1 MSTLPSRQT
10 HSRESVWRAN
20 CARLARKGGTAST
33 AGTAQFAGDMLNI
46 KTSRNAMGRK
56 KMYTDEELREY
67 NRERAR
73 RYYALHRDE
82 MIRRNLE
89 WRRANPDRIREY
101 GKRQRKRRN
110 VSQYNSEYYRKNR
123 QRLIELA
130 SDWRKAN
137 PEKVK
142 GYNDKQKELRKIEAE
157 RKKLDRVS
165 LEAQASI
172 FRDPQAAEHFKWLA
186 ERVRRKKEQSLLQA
200 AR

>member
-1 MSTLPSRQT
+1 MNT
-10 HSRESVWRAN
+10 
-20 CARLARKGGTAST
+20 
-33 AGTAQFAGDMLNI
+33 
-46 KTSRNAMGRK
+46 KTSKNAMGRK
-56 KMYTDEELREY
+56 KKYTDEELKEH

-82 MIRRNLE
+82 MMRRNLE

-101 GKRQRKRRN
+101 GKRQYEKRR
-110 VSQYNSEYYRKNR
+110 VSKYNYEYYRKNR
-123 QRLIELA
+123 KRMIERA
-130 SDWRKAN
+130 SEWRKAN

-157 RKKLDRVS
+157 RKKLRKMNP
-165 LEAQASI
+165 EAQASI

>member
-1 MSTLPSRQT
+1 MNT
-10 HSRESVWRAN
+10 
-20 CARLARKGGTAST
+20 
-33 AGTAQFAGDMLNI
+33 
-46 KTSRNAMGRK
+46 KTSRNVMGRK
-56 KMYTDEELREY
+56 KKYTDEELKEH

-82 MIRRNLE
+82 MMRRNLE

-101 GKRQRKRRN
+101 GKRQYEKRR
-110 VSQYNSEYYRKNR
+110 VSQYNYEYYRKNR
-123 QRLIELA
+123 KRMIERA
-130 SDWRKAN
+130 SEWRRAN

-157 RKKLDRVS
+157 RKKLRKMNP
-165 LEAQASI
+165 EAQASI

>member
-1 MSTLPSRQT
+1 
-10 HSRESVWRAN
+10 
-20 CARLARKGGTAST
+20 
-33 AGTAQFAGDMLNI
+33 
-46 KTSRNAMGRK
+46 MGRK
-56 KMYTDEELREY
+56 KKYTDEELREH

-82 MIRRNLE
+82 MMRRNLE

-101 GKRQRKRRN
+101 GKRQYEKRR
-110 VSQYNSEYYRKNR
+110 VSQYNYEYYRKNR
-123 QRLIELA
+123 KRMIERA
-130 SDWRKAN
+130 SEWRRAN

-157 RKKLDRVS
+157 RKKLRKMNP
-165 LEAQASI
+165 EAQASI

>member
-1 MSTLPSRQT
+1 MNT
-10 HSRESVWRAN
+10 
-20 CARLARKGGTAST
+20 
-33 AGTAQFAGDMLNI
+33 

-56 KMYTDEELREY
+56 KQFTDEELKEH
-67 NRERAR
+67 NRERVR
-73 RYYALHRDE
+73 RYYVLHREE
-82 MIRRNLE
+82 MMRRNRE

-101 GKRQRKRRN
+101 GKRQRIRRN

-142 GYNDKQKELRKIEAE
+142 GYNDKQKKLRKIEAE
-157 RKKLDRVS
+157 RKKLRKMNP
-165 LEAQASI
+165 EAQASI

-186 ERVRRKKEQSLLQA
+186 ERVRRKKEQSLSQA

>member
-1 MSTLPSRQT
+1 
-10 HSRESVWRAN
+10 
-20 CARLARKGGTAST
+20 
-33 AGTAQFAGDMLNI
+33 MLNT

-56 KMYTDEELREY
+56 KKYTDEELKEH

-82 MIRRNLE
+82 MMRRNLE

-142 GYNDKQKELRKIEAE
+142 GYNDKQKKLRRIEAE
-157 RKKLDRVS
+157 RKKLDRAS

>member
-1 MSTLPSRQT
+1 MNT
-10 HSRESVWRAN
+10 
-20 CARLARKGGTAST
+20 
-33 AGTAQFAGDMLNI
+33 

-56 KMYTDEELREY
+56 KKYTDEELREH

-82 MIRRNLE
+82 MMRRNLE

-101 GKRQRKRRN
+101 GKRQYEKRR
-110 VSQYNSEYYRKNR
+110 VSQYNYEYYRKNR
-123 QRLIELA
+123 KRMIERA
-130 SDWRKAN
+130 SEWRRAN

-157 RKKLDRVS
+157 RKKLRKMNP
-165 LEAQASI
+165 EAQASI

>member
-1 MSTLPSRQT
+1 M
-10 HSRESVWRAN
+10 
-20 CARLARKGGTAST
+20 
-33 AGTAQFAGDMLNI
+33 M
-46 KTSRNAMGRK
+46 
-56 KMYTDEELREY
+56 
-67 NRERAR
+67 
-73 RYYALHRDE
+73 
-82 MIRRNLE
+82 RRNRE

-101 GKRQRKRRN
+101 GKRQREKRR
-110 VSQYNSEYYRKNR
+110 VSQYNYEYYRKNR
-123 QRLIELA
+123 KRMIERA

-142 GYNDKQKELRKIEAE
+142 GYNDKQKKLRRLQAE

>member
-1 MSTLPSRQT
+1 
-10 HSRESVWRAN
+10 
-20 CARLARKGGTAST
+20 
-33 AGTAQFAGDMLNI
+33 
-46 KTSRNAMGRK
+46 MGRK
-56 KMYTDEELREY
+56 KRYTDEELKEH

-82 MIRRNLE
+82 MMRRNLE

-101 GKRQRKRRN
+101 GKRQYEKRR
-110 VSQYNSEYYRKNR
+110 VSQYNYEYYRKNR
-123 QRLIELA
+123 KRMIERA
-130 SDWRKAN
+130 SEWRKAN

-157 RKKLDRVS
+157 RKKLRKMTP
-165 LEAQASI
+165 EAQASI

>member
-1 MSTLPSRQT
+1 MNT
-10 HSRESVWRAN
+10 
-20 CARLARKGGTAST
+20 
-33 AGTAQFAGDMLNI
+33 

-56 KMYTDEELREY
+56 KKYTDEELKEH

-82 MIRRNLE
+82 MMRRNLE

-101 GKRQRKRRN
+101 GKRQYEKRR
-110 VSQYNSEYYRKNR
+110 VSQYNYEYYRKNR
-123 QRLIELA
+123 KRMIERA
-130 SDWRKAN
+130 SEWRKAN

-157 RKKLDRVS
+157 RKKLRKMNP
-165 LEAQASI
+165 EAQASI

-186 ERVRRKKEQSLLQA
+186 ERVRRKKEQSLSQA

>member
-1 MSTLPSRQT
+1 
-10 HSRESVWRAN
+10 
-20 CARLARKGGTAST
+20 
-33 AGTAQFAGDMLNI
+33 
-46 KTSRNAMGRK
+46 MGRK
-56 KMYTDEELREY
+56 KKYTDEELKEH

-73 RYYALHRDE
+73 RYYVLHRDE
-82 MIRRNLE
+82 MMRRNRE
-89 WRRANPDRIREY
+89 WRKANPDRIKVY
-101 GKRQRKRRN
+101 GKRQREKRS
-110 VSQYNSEYYRKNR
+110 VSRYNYEYYRKNR
-123 QRLIELA
+123 QRMIERA

-172 FRDPQAAEHFKWLA
+172 FRDPKAAEHFKWLA
-186 ERVRRKKEQSLLQA
+186 ERVRRKKEQSLSKA

>member
-1 MSTLPSRQT
+1 MNT
-10 HSRESVWRAN
+10 
-20 CARLARKGGTAST
+20 
-33 AGTAQFAGDMLNI
+33 
-46 KTSRNAMGRK
+46 KTSRNVMGRK
-56 KMYTDEELREY
+56 KKYTDEELREH

-82 MIRRNLE
+82 MMRRNLE
-89 WRRANPDRIREY
+89 WRRANPDRIRLY
-101 GKRQRKRRN
+101 GKRQREKRR
-110 VSQYNSEYYRKNR
+110 VSQYNYEYYRKNR
-123 QRLIELA
+123 ERMIERA
-130 SDWRKAN
+130 SEWRKAN

-142 GYNDKQKELRKIEAE
+142 GYNDKQKELRKIESE

-172 FRDPQAAEHFKWLA
+172 FRDPQAAEHFKWIA

>member
-1 MSTLPSRQT
+1 
-10 HSRESVWRAN
+10 
-20 CARLARKGGTAST
+20 
-33 AGTAQFAGDMLNI
+33 
-46 KTSRNAMGRK
+46 MGRK
-56 KMYTDEELREY
+56 KKYTDEERKEH

-73 RYYALHRDE
+73 RYYVLHRDE
-82 MIRRNLE
+82 MMRRNRE
-89 WRRANPDRIREY
+89 WRKANPDRIKVY
-101 GKRQRKRRN
+101 GKRQREKRS
-110 VSQYNSEYYRKNR
+110 VSRYNYEYYRKNR
-123 QRLIELA
+123 QRMIERA

-142 GYNDKQKELRKIEAE
+142 GYNDKQKKLRRIEAE

-186 ERVRRKKEQSLLQA
+186 DRVRRKKEQSLLQA

>member
-1 MSTLPSRQT
+1 
-10 HSRESVWRAN
+10 
-20 CARLARKGGTAST
+20 
-33 AGTAQFAGDMLNI
+33 
-46 KTSRNAMGRK
+46 MGRK
-56 KMYTDEELREY
+56 KQFTDEELKEH

-73 RYYALHRDE
+73 RYYVLHREE
-82 MIRRNLE
+82 MMRRNRE
-89 WRRANPDRIREY
+89 WRKANPDRIRAY
-101 GKRQRKRRN
+101 GKRQRERRN

-142 GYNDKQKELRKIEAE
+142 GYNDKQKKLRKMN
-157 RKKLDRVS
+157 

-186 ERVRRKKEQSLLQA
+186 ERARRKKEQSLSQA

>member
-1 MSTLPSRQT
+1 
-10 HSRESVWRAN
+10 
-20 CARLARKGGTAST
+20 
-33 AGTAQFAGDMLNI
+33 
-46 KTSRNAMGRK
+46 MGRK
-56 KMYTDEELREY
+56 KKYTDEELKEH

-82 MIRRNLE
+82 MMRRNLE

-101 GKRQRKRRN
+101 GKRQYEKRR
-110 VSQYNSEYYRKNR
+110 VSQYNYEYYRKNR
-123 QRLIELA
+123 KRMIERA
-130 SDWRKAN
+130 SEWRKAN

-157 RKKLDRVS
+157 RKKLRKMNP
-165 LEAQASI
+165 EAQASI

>member
-1 MSTLPSRQT
+1 
-10 HSRESVWRAN
+10 
-20 CARLARKGGTAST
+20 
-33 AGTAQFAGDMLNI
+33 
-46 KTSRNAMGRK
+46 MGRK
-56 KMYTDEELREY
+56 KKYTDEELREH

-73 RYYALHRDE
+73 RYYVLHRDE
-82 MIRRNLE
+82 MMKRNLE

-101 GKRQRKRRN
+101 GKRQYEKRR
-110 VSQYNSEYYRKNR
+110 VSQYNYEYYRKNR
-123 QRLIELA
+123 KRMIERA
-130 SDWRKAN
+130 SEWRRAN

-157 RKKLDRVS
+157 RKKLRKMNP
-165 LEAQASI
+165 EAQASI

>member
-1 MSTLPSRQT
+1 
-10 HSRESVWRAN
+10 
-20 CARLARKGGTAST
+20 
-33 AGTAQFAGDMLNI
+33 MLNT

-56 KMYTDEELREY
+56 KKYTDEELREH

-82 MIRRNLE
+82 MMRRNLE

-101 GKRQRKRRN
+101 GKRQYEKRR
-110 VSQYNSEYYRKNR
+110 VSQYNYEYYRKNR
-123 QRLIELA
+123 KRMIERA
-130 SDWRKAN
+130 SEWRRAN

-157 RKKLDRVS
+157 RKKLRKMNP
-165 LEAQASI
+165 EAQASI

>member
-1 MSTLPSRQT
+1 
-10 HSRESVWRAN
+10 
-20 CARLARKGGTAST
+20 
-33 AGTAQFAGDMLNI
+33 
-46 KTSRNAMGRK
+46 MGRK
-56 KMYTDEELREY
+56 KKYTDEELKEH

-82 MIRRNLE
+82 MMRRNLE

-101 GKRQRKRRN
+101 GKRQYEKRR
-110 VSQYNSEYYRKNR
+110 VSQYNYEYYRKNR
-123 QRLIELA
+123 KRMIERA
-130 SDWRKAN
+130 SEWRKAN

-157 RKKLDRVS
+157 RKKLRKMNP
-165 LEAQASI
+165 EAQASI

-186 ERVRRKKEQSLLQA
+186 ERVRRKKVQSLLQA

>member
-1 MSTLPSRQT
+1 
-10 HSRESVWRAN
+10 
-20 CARLARKGGTAST
+20 
-33 AGTAQFAGDMLNI
+33 MLNT

-56 KMYTDEELREY
+56 KKYTDEELKEH

-82 MIRRNLE
+82 MMRRNLE

-101 GKRQRKRRN
+101 GKRQYEKRR
-110 VSQYNSEYYRKNR
+110 VSQYNYYRKNR
-123 QRLIELA
+123 KRMIERA
-130 SDWRKAN
+130 SEWRKAN

>member
-1 MSTLPSRQT
+1 MNT
-10 HSRESVWRAN
+10 
-20 CARLARKGGTAST
+20 
-33 AGTAQFAGDMLNI
+33 

-56 KMYTDEELREY
+56 KKYTDEELKEH

-82 MIRRNLE
+82 MMRRNLE

-101 GKRQRKRRN
+101 GKRQYEKRR
-110 VSQYNSEYYRKNR
+110 VSQYNYEYYRKNR
-123 QRLIELA
+123 KRMIERA
-130 SDWRKAN
+130 SEWRKAN

-157 RKKLDRVS
+157 RKKLRKMNP
-165 LEAQASI
+165 EAQASI

>member
-1 MSTLPSRQT
+1 M
-10 HSRESVWRAN
+10 
-20 CARLARKGGTAST
+20 
-33 AGTAQFAGDMLNI
+33 NI

-56 KMYTDEELREY
+56 KKYTDEELKEH

-73 RYYALHRDE
+73 RYYVLHREE
-82 MIRRNLE
+82 MMRRNRE

-101 GKRQRKRRN
+101 GKRQYEKRR
-110 VSQYNSEYYRKNR
+110 VSQYNYEYYRKNR
-123 QRLIELA
+123 KRMIERA

-142 GYNDKQKELRKIEAE
+142 GYNDKQKELRRIEAE

-186 ERVRRKKEQSLLQA
+186 ERVRRKKEQSLSQA

>member
-1 MSTLPSRQT
+1 
-10 HSRESVWRAN
+10 
-20 CARLARKGGTAST
+20 
-33 AGTAQFAGDMLNI
+33 
-46 KTSRNAMGRK
+46 MGRK
-56 KMYTDEELREY
+56 KKYTDEELRER

-73 RYYALHRDE
+73 RYYVLHRDE
-82 MIRRNLE
+82 MMMRNLE
-89 WRRANPDRIREY
+89 
-101 GKRQRKRRN
+101 
-110 VSQYNSEYYRKNR
+110 
-123 QRLIELA
+123 
-130 SDWRKAN
+130 WRKAN

-172 FRDPQAAEHFKWLA
+172 FRDPQAAEHFKLLA

>member
-1 MSTLPSRQT
+1 
-10 HSRESVWRAN
+10 
-20 CARLARKGGTAST
+20 
-33 AGTAQFAGDMLNI
+33 
-46 KTSRNAMGRK
+46 MGRK
-56 KMYTDEELREY
+56 KKYTDEEIKEH

-82 MIRRNLE
+82 MMRRNLE

-101 GKRQRKRRN
+101 GKRQYEKRR
-110 VSQYNSEYYRKNR
+110 VSQYNYEYYRKNR
-123 QRLIELA
+123 KRMIERA
-130 SDWRKAN
+130 SEWRRAN

-157 RKKLDRVS
+157 RKKLRKMNP
-165 LEAQASI
+165 EAQASI

-186 ERVRRKKEQSLLQA
+186 ERARRKKEQSLSQA

>member
-1 MSTLPSRQT
+1 MPG
-10 HSRESVWRAN
+10 E
-20 CARLARKGGTAST
+20 TAST
-33 AGTAQFAGDMLNI
+33 AGTAQLAGDMLNT

-56 KMYTDEELREY
+56 KKYTDEELREH

-82 MIRRNLE
+82 MMRRNLE
-89 WRRANPDRIREY
+89 WRR
-101 GKRQRKRRN
+101 
-110 VSQYNSEYYRKNR
+110 
-123 QRLIELA
+123 
-130 SDWRKAN
+130 AN